1 MAILIIIGSVVLV
14 LAGILTLIGL
24 WINNFDKPR
33 GAK

>member
-24 WINNFDKPR
+24 WINNFDKD
-33 GAK
+33 